1 MDPVSFTLLHGNESQ
16 RFSLRPGED
25 DCVTIGRDPNCDL
38 PVNLSGVSR
47 NHAELRLCER
57 RGEYRVAIVDL
68 SSNAT
73 GLKAPDGSVIHLEPN
88 VATEVPEGTL
98 VVLPMKIK
106 ASGQDATDLRM
117 AFAIEMEPKKVKEV
131 RLKVS
136 ATATATES
144 GSLAALLRNHED
156 LELKEKHLKAREEKE
171 RQKQLEKE
179 KEREKERERLR
190 EMQKEWELEREEEKE
205 KENVKQRKSDSE
217 GGNRG
222 NREKKDRQRDRRDR
236 GRDDR
241 RDRRG
246 DRDRDRRDGR
256 QDGRRDERRDDRRDE
271 RRDDRRDDRRD
282 RDRDRDDRYDRRK
295 ERERGGSRRRSP
307 SSRRNVRRRSTP
319 PKRPT
324 RRPSPRRVERSRS
337 RSRRERRDPRDA
349 PRRRSPRS
357 PSPENRGRRKASS
370 SSRSERKKVG
380 TGRNFTSGPEST
392 VSTVSQDLLRE
403 LSIGAGPSGP
413 SGLPVPVA
421 PGPRPGF
428 EMCADFKRGACHR
441 GDRCKFSHG
450 REAVGEICADFKR
463 GACFRE
469 HCKFAHEG
477 GTSLGPSLPSLSA
490 LSALPSLSAR
500 LGLGLEMC
508 ADFKRGACQ
517 RERCKFSHGDAP
529 RLSEVQPLSLP
540 SAQSPSLDV
549 SEAAAKAA
557 AALMAKE
564 TPHIPQP
571 REVKSIE
578 VGSDVQFLHNGSW
591 TIGTALAYS
600 ADGEKIMVLTDS
612 EQLEVPV
619 ASVRRPGAANSMR
632 SPLVGGPVLG
642 VAGSP
647 AVTVPSPFGG
657 APIKIPVPAPFG
669 RPLLPASMAP
679 PPTFSK
685 ATAGSP
691 PSSLQSL

>member
-1 MDPVSFTLLHGNESQ
+1 MEPVSFKLLHGNETQ
-16 RFSLRPGED
+16 RFTLRPGED
-25 DCVTIGRDPNCDL
+25 DCVTIGRDPKCDL

-57 RGEYRVAIVDL
+57 RGEYRLAVVDL

-73 GLKAPDGSVIHLEPN
+73 GLKAPDGSITHLEPN

-106 ASGQDATDLRM
+106 ASEQDAVDLRM
-117 AFAIEMEPKKVKEV
+117 AFAIEMEPRKVKD
-131 RLKVS
+131 KV
-136 ATATATES
+136 TNGPKVTKVPTES
-144 GSLAALLRNHED
+144 GSLAELLRNHED

-190 EMQKEWELEREEEKE
+190 EMQKEWELEREEEKQKE
-205 KENVKQRKSDSE
+205 KEKEKDGKQKRSDSE
-217 GGNRG
+217 GGKD
-222 NREKKDRQRDRRDR
+222 REKKERDRDRRDR

-241 RDRRG
+241 RDRRDDRRG
-246 DRDRDRRDGR
+246 DRDRDRDRGDRGDRDR
-256 QDGRRDERRDDRRDE
+256 RDGRRDERRDGRRDDRRE
-271 RRDDRRDDRRD
+271 DRRDDRRD

-295 ERERGGSRRRSP
+295 EREPMPKRGGSRRQSS

-324 RRPSPRRVERSRS
+324 RRQSPRRVERSRS
-337 RSRRERRDPRDA
+337 RSRRPER
-349 PRRRSPRS
+349 
-357 PSPENRGRRKASS
+357 RRKAS

-380 TGRNFTSGPEST
+380 TGRNFTAGPPE
-392 VSTVSQDLLRE
+392 STVSQDLLRE
-403 LSIGAGPSGP
+403 LSGAAGPP
-413 SGLPVPVA
+413 SIPVTPGLL
-421 PGPRPGF
+421 PRPGV

-450 REAVGEICADFKR
+450 REPLGEMCADFKR

-469 HCKFAHEG
+469 HCKFSHEG
-477 GTSLGPSLPSLSA
+477 ASLGPSLPLSA
-490 LSALPSLSAR
+490 SLSALPSLSAR

-529 RLSEVQPLSLP
+529 KLSEVQPLSLSSP
-540 SAQSPSLDV
+540 QSPSLDV

-600 ADGEKIMVLTDS
+600 GDGEKLTVLTDS

-619 ASVRRPGAANSMR
+619 VSVRRPGAANSMR
-632 SPLVGGPVLG
+632 SPMVGGPMLG
-642 VAGSP
+642 SVGSSP

-669 RPLLPASMAP
+669 RPLLPTASIAP
-679 PPTFSK
+679 SLPTFSK
-685 ATAGSP
+685 ATVGSP